1 MAWDKKQKHISGT
14 VIYSIYE
21 LEDWLKRTRR
31 SEDEQKRYARGEAG
45 AGHVMPHGGTDCPV
59 CGWPVGKLGFVR
71 APAMPNEWAYG
82 KLFACPEC
90 WPYPLGKQSAE
101 GANLNEAQDAQLQ
114 AARPR
119 VARLK

>member
-45 AGHVMPHGGTDCPV
+45 AGHVMPHGGTDCPT
-59 CGWPVGKLGFVR
+59 CG
-71 APAMPNEWAYG
+71 
-82 KLFACPEC
+82 
-90 WPYPLGKQSAE
+90 
-101 GANLNEAQDAQLQ
+101 
-114 AARPR
+114 
-119 VARLK
+119 